1 MSGQLDELVL
11 CRFNGGLSLRCVGLD
26 REGWDSSDNLGT
38 MTVLLSVIEVPGG
51 NFEAMFFNVDV
62 GEISMSISPL
72 IYLKNEMS
80 NYTYLKDG
88 NL

>member
-1 MSGQLDELVL
+1 MSGQLDELDL
-11 CRFNGGLSLRCVGLD
+11 GRFNGGLSLRCVGLD

-38 MTVLLSVIEVPGG
+38 MTVLSVIEVSGG

-72 IYLKNEMS
+72 IYLKNR
-80 NYTYLKDG
+80 NV
-88 NL
+88 